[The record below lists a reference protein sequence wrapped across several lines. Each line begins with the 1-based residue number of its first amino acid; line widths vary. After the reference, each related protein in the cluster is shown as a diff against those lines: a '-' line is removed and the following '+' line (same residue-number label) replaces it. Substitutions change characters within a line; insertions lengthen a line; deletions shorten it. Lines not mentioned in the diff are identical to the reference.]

1 MDNLILISFSRHE
14 LKCLIEASVE
24 KAIKDNKSTPPL
36 KDEEEYLTIK
46 QASSFTHIAVTTLY
60 DYTHKRKIPFN
71 KVGKKLLFSKKEL
84 TKWIQS
90 HRKKTID
97 EIEDNA
103 QNWLK

>member
-1 MDNLILISFSRHE
+1 M
-14 LKCLIEASVE
+14 IENSVK
-24 KAIKDNKSTPPL
+24 KAITEHRTIHTKNEQD
-36 KDEEEYLTIK
+36 EYLTIK
-46 QASSFTHIAVTTLY
+46 QASSFTNIAVTTLY

-90 HRKKTID
+90 HKKKSIE
-97 EIEDNA
+97 EIEQHA